1 MKPYQEEY
9 LELLHG
15 AADAKP
21 QADPGDQE
29 AFTAAIRAANQAA
42 EQSVR
47 RGTQLLREHL
57 FPVLDNILTA
67 PPEEIVSLQA
77 FADALMA
84 GSKQTDPALAYETHR
99 ALMNYARRK
108 GDRDMLIRE
117 LYSLGMALYRLE
129 SNLQPL
135 PIRLFRARTRMYFAE
150 CASYYDTEYD
160 SITDPE
166 IRGYIHRSM
175 GNIALTYEGS
185 DTETAEAKLALI
197 DRSIRVLSD
206 PDVQAKTPSLPWD
219 LYLYKSHQERT
230 TLLSYL
236 RSGHAGPDAFAQ
248 VLESAQIVQNR
259 QLKAMRERGVPLEP
273 RWQYSYNAAK
283 YHCGAML
290 LQEFLEHLYALSTMC
305 PDTDFSSNS
314 VFCHISAPALYS
326 RYSLDLTDPRQKQHA
341 VQTLSL
347 MTRRMCVWIN
357 RVPQQMNNDQVMF
370 YIRQFLYAYEEH
382 PGNMSFYDLIQ
393 YVLAARQPALYIR
406 GYLTGQLARQL
417 ADWAIE
423 DCPEQLMSFPG
434 CGKVEDV
441 IWRRGEILEHA
452 EKSGHLCDT
461 GILQFLAMESLSSR
475 GLLEEEE
482 ALLQLHPVCGSHLLA
497 HCPSTAPFA
506 DAARGHH
513 CWYNGKGGYPLD
525 FRVKD
530 SPYRSMI
537 SLVAAADTLA
547 DVTEEAASRYRP
559 VISFQEAV
567 DTILRGEGT
576 RYAPFVSALVKS
588 EARQAQLQEDL
599 PRWTQDAYASLYRRR
614 AAALAL

>member
-15 AADAKP
+15 TANTAP

-42 EQSVR
+42 ERSVR

-67 PPEEIVSLQA
+67 LPEEIASLQA
-77 FADALMA
+77 FANALMD
-84 GSKQTDPALAYETHR
+84 GSKQTDPALAHAIHR

-117 LYSLGMALYRLE
+117 LYSLGMALYRME
-129 SNLQPL
+129 NNLAPL

-150 CASYYDTEYD
+150 CASYYDTAYD

-175 GNIALTYEGS
+175 GNIALTYDSG
-185 DTETAEAKLALI
+185 DTESAETKLAVI
-197 DRSIRVLSD
+197 DRSLRVLSD

-219 LYLYKSHQERT
+219 LYIYKSHQERT

-236 RSGHAGPDAFAQ
+236 RSGQAGPDAFAQ
-248 VLESAQIVQNR
+248 VLESAQIVQAR

-273 RWQYSYNAAK
+273 RWQYSLNAAK

-305 PDTDFSSNS
+305 GDTDFSDNS
-314 VFCHISAPALYS
+314 IFCHISAPALYA
-326 RYSLDLTDPRQKQHA
+326 RYSLELTDPRQKQNAIH
-341 VQTLSL
+341 TLSL

-357 RVPQQMNNDQVMF
+357 RVPQQKTNDVLMF
-370 YIRQFLYAYEEH
+370 YLRQFLYAYEEY
-382 PGNMSFYDLIQ
+382 PGNMTFYDLIQ
-393 YVLAARQPALYIR
+393 YILAARQPALYIR
-406 GYLTGQLARQL
+406 SYLSGQFARQL
-417 ADWAIE
+417 TDWAIE

-434 CGKVEDV
+434 CRKVEDV
-441 IWRRGEILEHA
+441 IWRRSEILEYA
-452 EKSGHLCDT
+452 KKAGHLSDT
-461 GILQFLAMESLSSR
+461 GILQFLAMESLSCR

-482 ALLQLHPVCGSHLLA
+482 ALLQLHPVCGSRLLE

-506 DAARGHH
+506 DTANGHH

-525 FRVKD
+525 FRIKD
-530 SPYRSMI
+530 SPYRSII
-537 SLVAAADTLA
+537 SIVAAADTLV

-559 VISFQEAV
+559 VIPFQEAV
-567 DTILRGEGT
+567 NTILQGEGT
-576 RYAPFVSALVKS
+576 RYAPFVSKLLQS
-588 EARQAQLQEDL
+588 EARQEQLRESL
-599 PRWTQDAYASLYRRR
+599 PIWTQDAYNSLYQRR
-614 AAALAL
+614 ASALAL